1 MTSSNHAVTYSNIT
15 VNERRLTE
23 RPHEWQVNMQ
33 LERTQTGWLST
44 RVRFVVIA
52 VIVLAV
58 AGVTIPLIAHSR
70 TTAQPVQT
78 SSSAKTPPALAM
90 TSFAGYAGR
99 AALPGAP
106 KLAVKA
112 IAAAGGERLAVGSAD
127 GYPAIW
133 KQSPSGSW
141 TLVTKPR
148 ELPAQSAPETLT
160 TVTHGPAGWLAV
172 GVPGPVVLTSADGTT
187 WRSATGNIVAHLGKI
202 TAVSAAAG
210 PRGYVILGRLAVPG
224 GACVADVW
232 WSPDLTSWKQAH
244 DVNGTDG
251 SSQTLAVAALA
262 DGFVSVGSHNGK
274 PAAWVTSDGTTWR
287 TIFLAG
293 PANAQL
299 NQIAVIGKQVVA
311 TGGSDGQGAGS
322 AAFAVSSPDGG
333 ATWQRAD
340 LRLPAPG
347 TVVTALASGK
357 HGWFAAGQYGT
368 PGRPRVVVWKL
379 AAGTNAWAQAKVSGI
394 TGPGT
399 GKTPEITALGMSE
412 YGVTGIGPV
421 APALSRQAAIFTLP
435 AR

>member
-1 MTSSNHAVTYSNIT
+1 
-15 VNERRLTE
+15 
-23 RPHEWQVNMQ
+23 MQ
-33 LERTQTGWLST
+33 LERTQAGWLST
-44 RVRFVVIA
+44 RVRFAVIA

-58 AGVTIPLIAHSR
+58 AGVTIPLLAHSR
-70 TTAQPVQT
+70 TTAQPART
-78 SSSAKTPPALAM
+78 SSSAKASPPALAM
-90 TSFAGYAGR
+90 ASFAGYAGR
-99 AALPGAP
+99 PALPGAP

-112 IAAAGGERLAVGSAD
+112 IASAGGERLAVGSAD

-141 TLVTKPR
+141 TLVTKPG

-187 WRSATGNIVAHLGKI
+187 WRPATGSIVAHLGKI

-287 TIFLAG
+287 TIFLTG

-299 NQIAVIGKQVVA
+299 NQIAVIGKRVLA
-311 TGGSDGQGAGS
+311 TGGPDGQGAGP

-333 ATWQRAD
+333 ATWQRAG

-357 HGWFAAGQYGT
+357 QGWIAAGQYGT

-379 AAGTNAWAQAKVSGI
+379 ASGTSTWAQAKVSGI
-394 TGPGT
+394 TGPRT
-399 GKTPEITALGMSE
+399 GKTPEITALGTSE
-412 YGVTGIGPV
+412 YGMTGIGPV

>member
-1 MTSSNHAVTYSNIT
+1 
-15 VNERRLTE
+15 
-23 RPHEWQVNMQ
+23 MQ
-33 LERTQTGWLST
+33 LERTQTGWLGI
-44 RVRFVVIA
+44 RARFLVIT
-52 VIVLAV
+52 VMILAA
-58 AGVTIPLIAHSR
+58 AGIAIPLLTQPGTTSR
-70 TTAQPVQT
+70 PARPA
-78 SSSAKTPPALAM
+78 SGAKAAPPALAT

-99 AALPGAP
+99 PALPGASR
-106 KLAVKA
+106 LAVRA

-133 KQSPSGSW
+133 KQAPGGSW
-141 TLVTKPR
+141 TLVTKPGDF
-148 ELPAQSAPETLT
+148 PAQSAPVTLT
-160 TVTHGPAGWLAV
+160 TVTHGPAGWIAV
-172 GVPGPVVLTSADGTT
+172 GVPGPVVLTSADGMT
-187 WRSATGNIVAHLGKI
+187 WRPAAGNIVSDLGKI

-232 WSPDLTSWKQAH
+232 WSADLTSWKQAH

-274 PAAWVTSDGTTWR
+274 PAAWTTSDGTTWR
-287 TIFLAG
+287 TIFLSG

-299 NQIAVIGKQVVA
+299 NQIAVTGSRVVA
-311 TGGSDGQGAGS
+311 TGGSDGQGGGS

-333 ATWQRAD
+333 ATWQHAN
-340 LRLPAPG
+340 LALPAPG
-347 TVVTALASGK
+347 TVVTALAGGTQ
-357 HGWFAAGQYGT
+357 GWFAAGQYGA

-379 AAGTNAWAQAKVSGI
+379 ASGQRTWAQAKVGGI

-399 GKTPEITALGMSE
+399 GKTPEITALAVSE
-412 YGVTGIGPV
+412 HAVTGIGPV
-421 APALSRQAAIFTLP
+421 APAVSHQAAVFTLP

>member
-1 MTSSNHAVTYSNIT
+1 
-15 VNERRLTE
+15 
-23 RPHEWQVNMQ
+23 
-33 LERTQTGWLST
+33 
-44 RVRFVVIA
+44 
-52 VIVLAV
+52 
-58 AGVTIPLIAHSR
+58 
-70 TTAQPVQT
+70 
-78 SSSAKTPPALAM
+78 M

-141 TLVTKPR
+141 TLVTKPG

-187 WRSATGNIVAHLGKI
+187 WRSATGSIVAHLGKI

-251 SSQTLAVAALA
+251 SSQTLAVAALT

-287 TIFLAG
+287 TIFLTG

>member
-1 MTSSNHAVTYSNIT
+1 MK
-15 VNERRLTE
+15 R
-23 RPHEWQVNMQ
+23 QVDMQ

-44 RVRFVVIA
+44 RVRFLVIA
-52 VIVLAV
+52 AILLAV
-58 AGVTIPLIAHSR
+58 AGVTIPLMANSG
-70 TTAQPVQT
+70 TPAQPARPAG
-78 SSSAKTPPALAM
+78 SAKASPPALAM
-90 TSFAGYAGR
+90 TSFAGYGGR
-99 AALPGAP
+99 PALPGASR
-106 KLAVKA
+106 LAVKA
-112 IAAAGGERLAVGSAD
+112 IASAGGVRLAVGSAD

-133 KQSPSGSW
+133 RQSAGGSW
-141 TLVTKPR
+141 TLVTKPGD
-148 ELPAQSAPETLT
+148 LPAQSAPETLT

-187 WRSATGNIVAHLGKI
+187 WRAATGNIEADLGKV
-202 TAVSAAAG
+202 TSVSAAAG

-251 SSQTLAVAALA
+251 SSQTLAVAALT

-287 TIFLAG
+287 TIFLSG

-299 NQIAVIGKQVVA
+299 NQIAVLGTRVVA
-311 TGGSDGQGAGS
+311 TGGSDGQGTGA

-333 ATWQRAD
+333 ATWQQAD

-357 HGWFAAGQYGT
+357 QGWVAAGRYGT
-368 PGRPRVVVWKL
+368 PDRPRVVVWKL
-379 AAGTNAWAQAKVSGI
+379 ASGTSTWAQAKVSGI

-399 GKTPEITALGMSE
+399 GKTPEITALGVSQ
-412 YGVTGIGPV
+412 GAVTGIGPV
-421 APALSRQAAIFTLP
+421 SPALSLRAAVFTLP